1 MGRKLVV
8 VRQLFFFHPVPKRC
22 QPLKGWQRFFIW

>member
-8 VRQLFFFHPVPKRC
+8 VRQLFFFISTGKELPIF
-22 QPLKGWQRFFIW
+22 KGWQLFFY